1 MNSINNNAADN
12 VITGNIRFNPAI
24 IPQASQTFGLTALKD
39 VPADHPVKAGFR
51 ELRMIVKGTEEGK
64 ANAGKASQ
72 YCQLPEVTH
81 GFATAFT
88 NSERGMALVM
98 DYIATLQNQA
108 VRKVYIE
115 NGRSPCEADLSLEK
129 LFELGAAVSENVRL
143 TKESLTAWFELNKG
157 VIAGFLAT
165 SRGAQINSIPDFWNT
180 NEGVKYIKIAMNYK
194 NLIVS
199 LAERK
204 PAFEKEVK
212 SKLELVLA
220 NVMSGTPLEEKML
233 EKLQAAIM
241 PQVDDLG
248 L

>member
-1 MNSINNNAADN
+1 MNSNFNNA
-12 VITGNIRFNPAI
+12 PAS
-24 IPQASQTFGLTALKD
+24 ASAVFGLTPLKD

-51 ELRMIVKGTEEGK
+51 EVRMIVKGTEEGK

-88 NSERGMALVM
+88 NSDKGMSLVM
-98 DYIATLQNQA
+98 DYIATLQNQV

-115 NGRSPCEADLSLEK
+115 NGRSPCEADLTLEK

-143 TKESLTAWFELNKG
+143 TKDTIKTWFDSKRNAIALQLT
-157 VIAGFLAT
+157 IARNEDAT
-165 SRGAQINSIPDFWNT
+165 STGFWDS
-180 NEGVKYIKIAMNYK
+180 EKGQKYLMLAGNWFK
-194 NLIVS
+194 LFVQ

-204 PAFEKEVK
+204 PAFTPEIKV
-212 SKLELVLA
+212 KLETMMA
-220 NVMSGTPLEEKML
+220 MIADGTPFEEKMI
-233 EKLQAAIM
+233 EKLIGAVMPAI
-241 PQVDDLG
+241 DDLG

>member
-1 MNSINNNAADN
+1 MNTLNQNQN
-12 VITGNIRFNPAI
+12 AI
-24 IPQASQTFGLTALKD
+24 IPQASQTFGLTPLKD
-39 VPADHPVKAGFR
+39 VPADFAVKAGFR

-88 NSERGMALVM
+88 NSEKGMSLVM
-98 DYIATLQNQA
+98 DYIASLQNQI

-115 NGRSPCEADLSLEK
+115 NGRSPCEADLTLEK
-129 LFELGAAVSENVRL
+129 LFELGASVSENVRL
-143 TKESLTAWFELNKG
+143 TKESMTAWFELNKG
-157 VIAGFLAT
+157 SIASFLAS
-165 SRGAQINSIPDFWNT
+165 SRGVTLEQNHDFWSSE
-180 NEGVKYIKIAMNYK
+180 EGIKFIKIANNYK
-194 NLIVS
+194 GLIVS

-204 PAFEKEVK
+204 PAFAPDVK
-212 SKLELVLA
+212 AKIELVLA
-220 NVMSGTPLEEKML
+220 NVMSGTALEEKML

-241 PQVDDLG
+241 PQVDELG

>member
-1 MNSINNNAADN
+1 MNSNFNNA
-12 VITGNIRFNPAI
+12 PASTS
-24 IPQASQTFGLTALKD
+24 AVFGLTPLKD

-81 GFATAFT
+81 GFATAFA
-88 NSERGMALVM
+88 NSDKGMSLVM
-98 DYIATLQNQA
+98 DYIATLQNQI

-115 NGRSPCEADLSLEK
+115 NGRSPCEADLTLDK
-129 LFELGAAVSENVRL
+129 LFELGATVSENVRL
-143 TKESLTAWFELNKG
+143 TKESMAAWFELNKG
-157 VIAGFLAT
+157 SIASFLAS
-165 SRGAQINSIPDFWNT
+165 SRGAQIDSDGFWSSD
-180 NEGVKYIKIAMNYK
+180 EGLKFIKIAMNYK

-204 PAFEKEVK
+204 PAFAPDVK
-212 SKLELVLA
+212 AKIELVLA
-220 NVMSGTPLEEKML
+220 HVMSGTALEEKML
-233 EKLQAAIM
+233 AKLNDAIM
-241 PQVDDLG
+241 PQVDELG